1 MSRAEQQVAEVQ
13 SQQRSHSYV
22 VRENRIVSQRALVHA
37 RIRER
42 AQDYGA
48 RAYPS
53 GLDDREY
60 RVHSFCQYALLLPNL
75 RSSLNSFRQ

>member
-13 SQQRSHSYV
+13 SQQRNHSYV
-22 VRENRIVSQRALVHA
+22 VRDNCIVSQRALVHA

-48 RAYPS
+48 L
-53 GLDDREY
+53 GIG
-60 RVHSFCQYALLLPNL
+60 
-75 RSSLNSFRQ
+75 RS